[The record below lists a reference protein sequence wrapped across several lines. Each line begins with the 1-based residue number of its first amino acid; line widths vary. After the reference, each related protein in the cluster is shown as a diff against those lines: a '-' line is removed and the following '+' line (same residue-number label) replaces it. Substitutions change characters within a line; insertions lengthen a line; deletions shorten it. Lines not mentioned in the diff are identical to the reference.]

1 MGALLGRAVEK
12 GFSKAWYLIRP
23 DQDLSD
29 EGKSC
34 KCGESGLPALSV
46 KALRQ
51 EQAWTLKGSYAVFQE
66 KSKEESKVGSKIG
79 GRGPNPVGLVRHD

>member
-1 MGALLGRAVEK
+1 MGAILGRVVEK

-29 EGKSC
+29 QDLSDFPTC
-34 KCGESGLPALSV
+34 KCGESGLPAEETSSV

-51 EQAWTLKGSYAVFQE
+51 EQA
-66 KSKEESKVGSKIG
+66 
-79 GRGPNPVGLVRHD
+79 